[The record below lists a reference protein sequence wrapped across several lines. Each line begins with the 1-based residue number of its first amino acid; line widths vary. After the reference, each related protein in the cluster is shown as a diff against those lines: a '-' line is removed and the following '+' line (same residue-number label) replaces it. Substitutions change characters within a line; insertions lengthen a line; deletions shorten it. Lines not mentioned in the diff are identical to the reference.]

1 MRRRSGF
8 LSDMPNWRNLYQ
20 NVMRNLFSSIL
31 PMERLPIDPKGMIGM
46 AKIGE
51 SAAPA
56 ESQYEIRLDTVLSN
70 RWWHVEGMLRR
81 ELRKA

>member
-1 MRRRSGF
+1 
-8 LSDMPNWRNLYQ
+8 
-20 NVMRNLFSSIL
+20 
-31 PMERLPIDPKGMIGM
+31 MERLPIDPKGMIGM